1 LTRSTAASNIR
12 RALAAALVLGL
23 LAGCASTPKTPEEAV
38 RLRAQERWNAYLAG
52 DFKKAYGYLSPG
64 SRAIVPYERWRA
76 MAGGAVAW
84 KSAEVMS
91 VTCETSEKCT
101 ALLKVSYEPA
111 LMRGKVGSIERGLE
125 ETWLLDSG
133 RWWLL
138 QQ

>member
-1 LTRSTAASNIR
+1 
-12 RALAAALVLGL
+12 
-23 LAGCASTPKTPEEAV
+23 
-38 RLRAQERWNAYLAG
+38 
-52 DFKKAYGYLSPG
+52 
-64 SRAIVPYERWRA
+64 